1 VKLLS
6 QKKLCFVAF
15 LVIIGLMIFVSTT
28 AFAEVTIKYA
38 NWQWL
43 EKGRLDIL
51 QGFVDKF
58 EAANPG
64 VKVEKVPT
72 PYSAYNDALS
82 TSFEAGGGPDVFFIQ
97 DMALVSWIE
106 RGYLEPLDN
115 WITLEDYAE
124 AFPPQQVT
132 AKKDGKTY
140 AVIYEG
146 FPYGALIY
154 NKVLLDKANVD
165 VPKTPDELLMVSDA
179 VFEATGKT
187 GLAHPTNFANPSYIM
202 QGGMIVIEGFG
213 GRIVKDGKFA
223 VKEPEFVKGVE
234 FLKEIYNL
242 KSHPAGMQFGLQRQ
256 QFLDGEAAMVMDGSY
271 WPGMCRTASEELY
284 ENIGVARV
292 PFTDPASPFET
303 NWYAINAES
312 SEQKKE
318 AAAKFIQFLLEPEQA
333 NKWATISGIPGLTF
347 TYDAV
352 EKENPW
358 FEVYAEVSPYG
369 VVRPLPGYEGDTP
382 EIRRIVADSISFAM
396 SGKVSPEEA
405 MNKLQDDLEK
415 RFSK

>member
-1 VKLLS
+1 MKLLS
-6 QKKLCFVAF
+6 QRKLWCIAF
-15 LVIIGLMIFVSTT
+15 LVVIGLMIVVSTNV
-28 AFAEVTIKYA
+28 FAEVTIKYG

-43 EKGRLDIL
+43 EKGRLEIL
-51 QGFVDKF
+51 QGFVDQF
-58 EAANPG
+58 EAKNPG
-64 VKVEKVPT
+64 VKIEKVPT

-82 TSFEAGGGPDVFFIQ
+82 TSFEAGGGPDIFFIQ
-97 DMALVSWIE
+97 DMALVSWID

-115 WITLEDYAE
+115 WITLKDYAE

-132 AKKDGKTY
+132 AEKDGKTY

-154 NKVLLDKANVD
+154 NKVLLDKAKVD

-223 VKEPEFVKGVE
+223 VKEPEFIKGVE
-234 FLKEIYNL
+234 FLTKIYNL

-271 WPGMCRTASEELY
+271 WPGMCKTASEELY
-284 ENIGVARV
+284 ANIGVARC
-292 PFTDPASPFET
+292 PFPDPASPFET
-303 NWYAINAES
+303 NWYAINANS
-312 SEQKKE
+312 SEPKKE

-352 EKENPW
+352 QKENPW

-369 VVRPLPGYEGDTP
+369 IVRPLPGHESDTP

-396 SGKVSPEEA
+396 SGKVTPEEA

-415 RFSK
+415 RFGK

>member
-1 VKLLS
+1 MKLLS
-6 QKKLCFVAF
+6 QKKLWCIVF
-15 LVIIGLMIFVSTT
+15 LVIVGLMIVASTT
-28 AFAEVTIKYA
+28 VFAEVTIKYG

-43 EKGRLDIL
+43 EKGRLEIL
-51 QGFVDKF
+51 QGFVDQF
-58 EAANPG
+58 EAKNPG
-64 VKVEKVPT
+64 VKIEKVPT

-82 TSFEAGGGPDVFFIQ
+82 TSFEAGGGPDIFFIQ
-97 DMALVSWIE
+97 DMALVSWID
-106 RGYLEPLDN
+106 RGYLEPLNN
-115 WITLEDYAE
+115 WITLKDYAE

-132 AKKDGKTY
+132 AEKDGKTY

-154 NKVLLDKANVD
+154 NKVLLDKAKVD

-213 GRIVKDGKFA
+213 GKIVKDGKFA
-223 VKEPEFVKGVE
+223 VKEPEFIKGVE
-234 FLKEIYNL
+234 FLTKIYNL

-271 WPGMCRTASEELY
+271 WPGMCKTASEELY
-284 ENIGVARV
+284 ANIGVARC
-292 PFTDPASPFET
+292 PFPDPASPFET
-303 NWYAINAES
+303 NWYAINANS
-312 SEQKKE
+312 SEPKKE

-333 NKWATISGIPGLTF
+333 NKWAMISGIPGLTF

-352 EKENPW
+352 QKENPW

-369 VVRPLPGYEGDTP
+369 IVRPLPGHESDTP

-396 SGKVSPEEA
+396 SGKVTPEEA

-415 RFSK
+415 RFGK

>member
-1 VKLLS
+1 MKLLS
-6 QKKLCFVAF
+6 QKKFYCIAF
-15 LVIIGLMIFVSTT
+15 LVIIGLMIVVSTT
-28 AFAEVTIKYA
+28 VFAEVTIKYA

-51 QGFVDKF
+51 QGFVDQF
-58 EAANPG
+58 EAKNPG
-64 VKVEKVPT
+64 VKIEKVPT

-82 TSFEAGGGPDVFFIQ
+82 TSFEAGGGPDIFFIQ
-97 DMALVSWIE
+97 DMALVSWID

-115 WITLEDYAE
+115 WITLKDYAE

-132 AKKDGKTY
+132 AEKDGKTY

-154 NKVLLDKANVD
+154 NKVLLDKAKVD

-223 VKEPEFVKGVE
+223 VKEPEFIKGVE
-234 FLKEIYNL
+234 FLTEIYNL

-271 WPGMCRTASEELY
+271 WPGMCKTASEELY
-284 ENIGVARV
+284 ANIGVARC
-292 PFTDPASPFET
+292 PFPDPASPFET
-303 NWYAINAES
+303 NWYAINTNS
-312 SEQKKE
+312 SEPKKE

-369 VVRPLPGYEGDTP
+369 IVRPLPGHESDTP
-382 EIRRIVADSISFAM
+382 EIRKIVADSISFAM
-396 SGKVSPEEA
+396 SGKVTPKEA
-405 MNKLQDDLEK
+405 MNKLQEDLEK
-415 RFSK
+415 RFGK